1 MQGFFM
7 AMANV
12 VLKQKEINTLFVI
25 FNLNLNF
32 KISGL

>member
-25 FNLNLNF
+25 FNLQSKL
-32 KISGL
+32 